1 MSTTRLLEPNGDYGV
16 AAGDLQQDG
25 TEVSTVLWL
34 LRTQRGSCLVY
45 PNAGNR
51 LARITKLDGA
61 ATEREAKQA
70 AEEALAPL
78 VAAKRISDLVVTASV
93 DGSAMFLTVAFTD
106 VSSGAQRR
114 VETRLGG

>member
-1 MSTTRLLEPNGDYGV
+1 MSTTRLLETNGDYGV

-51 LARITKLDGA
+51 LARIQKLDGA
-61 ATEREAKQA
+61 VTEREAKQA

-78 VAAKRISDLVVTASV
+78 VSTKRISDLVVNAQV
-93 DGSAMFLTVAFTD
+93 DGSAMVLVVSFID
-106 VSSGAQRR
+106 ISSGAERR
-114 VETRLGG
+114 VSTRLGG

>member
-1 MSTTRLLEPNGDYGV
+1 MTTTRLLEADGDYGV
-16 AAGDLQQDG
+16 AAGDIQRDG

-34 LRTQRGSCLVY
+34 LRLQRGSCPIY

-51 LARITKLDGA
+51 LARIERLDGA

-78 VAAKRISDLVVTASV
+78 VAQQRISNLKVTARV
-93 DGSAMFLTVAFTD
+93 DGSTIALEVSFWDVA
-106 VSSGAQRR
+106 AQEAQS
-114 VETRLGG
+114 VQTRL

>member
-1 MSTTRLLEPNGDYGV
+1 MSTTRLLETNGDYGV

-25 TEVSTVLWL
+25 TELSTVLWL
-34 LRTQRGSCLVY
+34 LKTQRGSCLVY

-51 LARITKLDGA
+51 LARIEKLDGA

-78 VAAKRISDLVVTASV
+78 VASKRISDLVVTARV
-93 DGSAMFLTVAFTD
+93 EGSSILLNVSFTD

-114 VETRLGG
+114 VETKLGG